1 MIANF
6 STMVSGLD
14 NATRGLQ
21 VTSQNLTNVNT
32 EGYTRRRI
40 ELVDSFYSNIGDSGS
55 GKMQVGAGVDIRCL
69 NQIRNTM
76 LDQTFRNEQ
85 SKLSYYDQEYDV
97 LHEIETLLIDSTDFS
112 GTLDSLYGSI
122 SILSQNPE
130 SVSARADFLTSAE
143 NFVYEAQYIS
153 EQLSDIQLTMNEK
166 IIEQVNKANNLL
178 DEIFELNEKI
188 VELELNE
195 DEASDLRD
203 QRNVA
208 LDELSKIIPITVTEK
223 KYGDVQVY
231 ADGRDLY
238 GVGTH
243 ESIVL
248 VPTVGADGF
257 YTPCWKKAGDEVVNM
272 DRALIEDAS
281 FQDGGTLK
289 ALLMAR
295 GNVYA
300 DYSTDSSKTELYTIP
315 RIKKEFDTLVHEIVK
330 NINETFAP
338 ESHTSGAYS
347 ADGSQYIEVFS
358 RRDMD
363 RYRIENGEYFY
374 NEEDPTN
381 FESLYT
387 IENIVINSELVDGN
401 NFSKICYSP
410 SGDVGDNTYLEKI
423 LANWNGDAIE
433 GKDGTYQ
440 SFTDYLTSFLSS
452 VATEAGKSKNNLD
465 HQTTLTSAID
475 DKRQAVSGVSLDEE
489 LSNLIKFQHAYSAS
503 ARVLTTVSEMMESL
517 IFNMGAQ

>member
-55 GKMQVGAGVDIRCL
+55 GKMQVGSGVTIRELC
-69 NQIRNTM
+69 QIRNTL
-76 LDQTFRNEQ
+76 LDQSYRNEN
-85 SKLSYYDQEYDV
+85 SKLSYYDTEYDV

-112 GTLDSLYGSI
+112 ETLDSLYGSI
-122 SILSQNPE
+122 SVLSQNPE
-130 SVSARADFLTSAE
+130 SVSARAEFLTSAE

-166 IIEQVNKANNLL
+166 IIEQVNKANELL
-178 DEIFELNEKI
+178 DEIQYYNDKI
-188 VELELNE
+188 VELELEE

-203 QRNVA
+203 QRNVC
-208 LDELSKIIPITVTEK
+208 LDELSKIMPITVTEQ
-223 KYGDVQVY
+223 KYGNVQVY
-231 ADGRDLY
+231 ADGRDLF

-243 ESIVL
+243 ETISL
-248 VPTVGADGF
+248 RATVGADGF
-257 YTPCWKKAGDEVVNM
+257 YTPYWTKAGDDVVNM
-272 DRALIEDAS
+272 DRALIEDANY
-281 FQDGGTLK
+281 QDGGTLK

-300 DYSTDSSKTELYTIP
+300 DYSTDPRKTELYTIP
-315 RIKKEFDTLVHEIVK
+315 SIKKNFDTLVHSIVK

-347 ADGSQYIEVFS
+347 GDGSQYIEVFS
-358 RRDMD
+358 RKDMD
-363 RYRIENGEYFY
+363 RYRIENGDYIF
-374 NEEDPTN
+374 NDEDPTN

-387 IENIVINSELVDGN
+387 TENLVINSVLLNDN

-423 LANWNGDAIE
+423 LAN
-433 GKDGTYQ
+433 
-440 SFTDYLTSFLSS
+440 
-452 VATEAGKSKNNLD
+452 
-465 HQTTLTSAID
+465 
-475 DKRQAVSGVSLDEE
+475 
-489 LSNLIKFQHAYSAS
+489 
-503 ARVLTTVSEMMESL
+503 
-517 IFNMGAQ
+517 